1 MLSRETVVQA
11 GVGIVAI
18 TAFLYVPN
26 LLEVPYDSLVGVLS
40 VILFD
45 ATIIGGGHLYLA
57 LRGEDA
63 GFPVRARWRT
73 VALVTTLVA
82 VAFTAQVL
90 YRVTTFPHDPITYV
104 AAATGLVSVAVYW
117 YLEARDGY
125 RDSKS
130 GQGTI

>member
-18 TAFLYVPN
+18 AAFLFVPN
-26 LLEVPYDSLVGVLS
+26 LLDVPFDSLGGVLA

-63 GFPVRARWRT
+63 GFPVRSRWRT
-73 VALVTTLVA
+73 VALVTTLA
-82 VAFTAQVL
+82 GIAFTAQVL
-90 YRVTTFPHDPITYV
+90 YRMTGLADQSITYV
-104 AAATGLVSVAVYW
+104 AVGIAVVSVVAYW

-125 RDSKS
+125 RDSKAD
-130 GQGTI
+130 QGTI

>member
-18 TAFLYVPN
+18 GAFLFVPN
-26 LLEVPYDSLVGVLS
+26 RLDVPFDNLGGALAI
-40 VILFD
+40 ILFD

-73 VALVTTLVA
+73 VALVTILA
-82 VAFTAQVL
+82 AIAFTAQISFRMTRL
-90 YRVTTFPHDPITYV
+90 SDRLIIYGAV
-104 AAATGLVSVAVYW
+104 AIALCSVAVYW

-125 RDSKS
+125 RDSRAD
-130 GQGTI
+130 QGTI